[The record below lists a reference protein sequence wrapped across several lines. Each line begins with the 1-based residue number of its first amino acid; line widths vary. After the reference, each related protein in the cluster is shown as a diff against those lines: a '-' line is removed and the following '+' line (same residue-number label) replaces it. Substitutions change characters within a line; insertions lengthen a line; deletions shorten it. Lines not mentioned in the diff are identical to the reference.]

1 MQKEKETECLLRVC
15 CQALSDK
22 KAEEIKVLKMG
33 ELSSLADYFIIASGK
48 SNPHLKAIH
57 REIDSALKEIGSSVY
72 GKERFKPSGW
82 IVVDVIDVV
91 VHIFSPEARSFYALE
106 SLWKDAE
113 NLDPYQIIQTETN
126 VLSNT

>member
-57 REIDSALKEIGSSVY
+57 REIDSVLKEIGSSVY

-113 NLDPYQIIQTETN
+113 NLDPNQIIQTETN
-126 VLSNT
+126 ALSDT